1 MRARVSKHMAE
12 YRVVKRYHRLY
23 VPLIELIQSLQDLA
37 PNGAQL
43 SEKVELEQG
52 DGFVSVSYTTKPV
65 ELIIVDGSKRFVLK
79 VEETSKKPKERPS
92 SSNLS

>member
-37 PNGAQL
+37 PNGVQI

-52 DGFVSVSYTTKPV
+52 GGFVSVSYTTKPI
-65 ELIIVDGSKRFVLK
+65 ELKIIDGNRKFMLKIEEVHNVKKRK
-79 VEETSKKPKERPS
+79 G
-92 SSNLS
+92 

>member
-37 PNGAQL
+37 PNGMQI

-52 DGFVSVSYTTKPV
+52 DGFINVSYTTKPV
-65 ELIIVDGSKRFVLK
+65 GLVIVDGKRRFILK
-79 VEETSKKPKERPS
+79 MEESDKANPLNNS
-92 SSNLS
+92 SS

>member
-1 MRARVSKHMAE
+1 MRARVSKHIAE

-37 PNGAQL
+37 PNGMQI

-52 DGFVSVSYTTKPV
+52 EGYVSVSYTTKPI
-65 ELIIVDGSKRFVLK
+65 ELIIIDGKKKFTLK
-79 VEETSKKPKERPS
+79 VEETDKKRPT
-92 SSNLS
+92 

>member
-23 VPLIELIQSLQDLA
+23 MPLIELIQSLQDLA
-37 PNGAQL
+37 PNGAQI

-52 DGFVSVSYTTKPV
+52 DGFVSVSYTTKPI
-65 ELIIVDGSKRFVLK
+65 ELIIVDGKRRFVLK
-79 VEETSKKPKERPS
+79 IEEADEKRA
-92 SSNLS
+92 